1 MAAEPGLR
9 SSDCLLIVD
18 VQKDFCP
25 GGALGVEDGDAV
37 AAALDPWIGA
47 AKEAGAKI
55 VASRD
60 WHPQHH
66 VSFEE
71 RGGPWPPHCVQ
82 DTLGAELHPRLR
94 LPDEA
99 EIISKGTNENRDA
112 YSAFDGTGLADEL
125 RDAGVE
131 RVVIGGLTLDYCV
144 KETAL
149 DAREAG
155 FETLLIAEATRPVE
169 ARPGDG
175 RRAIEE
181 MKEAGVE
188 VLEK

>member
-1 MAAEPGLR
+1 MAEEPGLR
-9 SSDCLLIVD
+9 GSDCLLIVD

-37 AAALDPWIGA
+37 APALDRWIDA
-47 AKEAGAKI
+47 AEEAGAMI
-55 VASRD
+55 AASRD
-60 WHPQHH
+60 WHPRHH

-82 DTLGAELHPRLR
+82 DTPGAELHPRLR
-94 LPDEA
+94 LPDDA
-99 EIISKGTNENRDA
+99 EIVSKGTNQNRDA
-112 YSAFDGTGLADEL
+112 YSAFDGTNLAEKL

-144 KETAL
+144 KQTAL
-149 DAREAG
+149 DAREDG
-155 FETLLIAEATRPVE
+155 FETLLIAGATRPVE

-188 VLEK
+188 VLDK